1 MLLFSFFI
9 VSPTQFNQAQY
20 EENKIEQSLV
30 TKTDFRWLGVY
41 GWKRYENA
49 SMDVKPFLPFQ
60 GTEKEFIKN
69 AYLV

>member
-30 TKTDFRWLGVY
+30 TKTDVSLYVFV
-41 GWKRYENA
+41 GWVCTVENVMKTPA
-49 SMDVKPFLPFQ
+49 W
-60 GTEKEFIKN
+60 T
-69 AYLV
+69 